1 MNEKEKIDKFIK
13 TIKSSTQIDK
23 LYFCFFILDNI
34 DKDYDNLDCKL
45 KSNPFG
51 EMGHMDEDGQWSFK
65 DICNIIH
72 NNKRYKKNIINL
84 LRAKINDLLKNTYD
98 SFTKEIALI
107 LNSCENKIIQDIIFN
122 YFNEKKNIY
131 KFDDAKFIDKILNS
145 LCDNKEIVKEHIDE
159 VKNKKLSS
167 SQRIKIFS
175 ACKNKYHSILEEKY
189 RNLPLESK
197 KQAEQ
202 YQKISIKCF
211 KYAFAWFVMC
221 WIVPIFFDWL
231 RYVCDWQYNLPK
243 DYSREIFIFLS
254 KLLFKLPS
262 FVLCLVGVKFL
273 YLFVQYK
280 TEERELKMLD
290 DYLGKIPNDCKQE
303 RAELVKQLAPHFFPD
318 KKSIKISQGF
328 LQELLFRIIDTTKD
342 NNKRQM

>member
-1 MNEKEKIDKFIK
+1 MMDEKEKIDKFIK
-13 TIKSSTQIDK
+13 TIKSSTKIDE

-51 EMGHMDEDGQWSFK
+51 EMGHIDRDGQWSFK

-122 YFNEKKNIY
+122 YFNEKENIY

-167 SQRIKIFS
+167 SQRMKIFS

-197 KQAEQ
+197 KLAEQ
-202 YQKISIKCF
+202 YKKTSMCCF
-211 KYAFAWFVMC
+211 GVAFVWFLLCWFV
-221 WIVPIFFDWL
+221 PYQLF
-231 RYVCDWQYNLPK
+231 QYN
-243 DYSREIFIFLS
+243 YFGEIFTFLS
-254 KLLFKLPS
+254 NLLFKLPS

-280 TEERELKMLD
+280 TEEREFAMLD
-290 DYLGKIPNDCKQE
+290 SYLEKLPDDCTKE
-303 RAELVKQLAPHFFPD
+303 KAELVKQLAPHFFPD
-318 KKSIKISQGF
+318 KKATKISQGF
-328 LQELLFRIIDTTKD
+328 LQELLRKALE
-342 NNKRQM
+342 K